1 MPIKKRPTINK
12 WIYRFLAIVSMLI
25 VVIPAGANVHYKIGV
40 IHSYEKGYH
49 DAERYHQTLEKELS
63 TVGIKAEIN
72 DLFLNCDELR
82 YEDELVRA
90 SFLSMN

>member
-1 MPIKKRPTINK
+1 MDLPFSCHSEYADRGDFC
-12 WIYRFLAIVSMLI
+12 R
-25 VVIPAGANVHYKIGV
+25 ANVHYKIGV